1 MTKIIYRKCKHFETR
16 ANSSVLYLYKCVFYK
31 ISKIDTSCIEH
42 VPDSG
47 VRIHESISTWFYLGD
62 GQLGWNFP
70 MRTTYWDHTREISN
84 TNSCINDINEL

>member
-47 VRIHESISTWFYLGD
+47 VRIHESIST
-62 GQLGWNFP
+62 
-70 MRTTYWDHTREISN
+70 
-84 TNSCINDINEL
+84 